1 MTVLKLKGRIDEQHR
16 LWVVVPENVSPGPVD
31 VMVWVDAS
39 DEDDA
44 GQNWSA
50 GVAREW
56 ATELA
61 DSREDIYSLTD
72 GKATDEPR

>member
-31 VMVWVDAS
+31 VMVWVDAP

-56 ATELA
+56 VAELS
-61 DSREDIYSLTD
+61 DPREDVYT
-72 GKATDEPR
+72 PCN

>member
-16 LWVVVPENVSPGPVD
+16 LWVVVPENVSPGPVE
-31 VMVWVDAS
+31 VMVSVDAS

-56 ATELA
+56 VAELS
-61 DSREDIYSLTD
+61 DPREDVYTSCD
-72 GKATDEPR
+72 

>member
-1 MTVLKLKGRIDEQHR
+1 MTVFKLKGRIDEQHR

-56 ATELA
+56 VAELA
-61 DSREDIYSLTD
+61 DAREDVYT
-72 GKATDEPR
+72 P

>member
-44 GQNWSA
+44 GQSWSA

-61 DSREDIYSLTD
+61 DSREDIYTSCD
-72 GKATDEPR
+72 

>member
-16 LWVVVPENVSPGPVD
+16 LWVVVPENVSPGPVE

-56 ATELA
+56 VAELS
-61 DSREDIYSLTD
+61 DPREDVYTSCD
-72 GKATDEPR
+72 

>member
-31 VMVWVDAS
+31 VMVWVDAA

-61 DSREDIYSLTD
+61 DAREDIYSLTD
-72 GKATDEPR
+72 GRATDEPR